1 MVERQVSTLDTRVRF
16 PPPALQI
23 RAARPDEADTL
34 MTIQRDACVAAFA
47 HIYPPDRYP
56 FPEADVRAIWSATL
70 ADPSVEAYVAEVEG
84 EPVGSVSVGDGFLRT
99 LYVLPS
105 HWRGG
110 VGTALHDHALERL
123 RAQGNSV
130 AKLWTLEENW
140 DGRRYYERRGWTLT
154 DETRVVPFPPNPIDV
169 QYAKEL

>member
-1 MVERQVSTLDTRVRF
+1 M
-16 PPPALQI
+16 QI
-23 RAARPDEADTL
+23 RAARTDEAETML
-34 MTIQRDACVAAFA
+34 AIQRAACVTAFA
-47 HIYPPDRYP
+47 HIYPPALYP
-56 FPEADVRAIWSATL
+56 FPDDGVRAIWRATL
-70 ADPSVEAYVAEVEG
+70 VDPEVESYVAEVDG
-84 EPVGSVSVGDGFLRT
+84 SPVGSVSAGAGFLRT

-123 RAQGNSV
+123 RANGNDV

-140 DGRRYYERRGWTLT
+140 NGRRYYETRGWTLT

-169 QYAKEL
+169 QYARAL